1 MKKYFE
7 QLRPMERR
15 LAVGVI
21 VAVLLV
27 FNYVVIWPHF
37 NDWGNLNSQIQTAQ
51 RNLQNYKNT
60 IAQAPLY
67 TKKLQEFSSQGE
79 YVAPADQA
87 INMMQSI
94 QSQSI
99 ATGVS
104 IVNASRSVT
113 HTNDAFFVE
122 QIQNISVVATDAQL
136 VNFLYQ
142 LGNDASM
149 IRVRQLDLSPDN
161 PRQHLNAS
169 LQLVASYQKTPSKP
183 GKPLKTATASAK

>member
-37 NDWGNLNSQIQTAQ
+37 NDWGNLENQIQNAHQ
-51 RNLQNYKNT
+51 KYKQYQDT
-60 IAQAPLY
+60 IALAPSIQ
-67 TKKLQEFSSQGE
+67 KKLDEFAGQGT
-79 YVAPADQA
+79 YVPPDNQA
-87 INMMQSI
+87 INMMQTI

-99 ATGVS
+99 ATGVA
-104 IVNASRSVT
+104 VNNSSRSVT

-122 QIQNISVVATDAQL
+122 QIQNISVMATDAQL

-142 LGNDASM
+142 LGNDPSM
-149 IRVRQLDLSPDN
+149 IRVRQLDLQPDN

-169 LQLVASYQKTPSKP
+169 LQLVASYQKTPA
-183 GKPLKTATASAK
+183 KPLKTANASAK